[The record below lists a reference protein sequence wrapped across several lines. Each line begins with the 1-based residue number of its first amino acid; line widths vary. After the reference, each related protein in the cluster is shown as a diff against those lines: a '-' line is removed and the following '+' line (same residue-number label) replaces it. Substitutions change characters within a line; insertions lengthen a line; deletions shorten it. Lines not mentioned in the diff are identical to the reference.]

1 MGIVELAGLPVDELA
16 AALEALVP
24 ASITGLA
31 DGRQRYTQFTTPDG
45 GIIDD
50 LMVARLGPRLI
61 LVVNAAR
68 REVDVAHL
76 RAGLPEGVV
85 IVERTDLALLAVQGP
100 AAIASVAGLADES
113 SALLEATVFM
123 DVVEVALA
131 GVPCRVSRSG
141 YTGEDGVE
149 IQVPADAAVD
159 LARALVGDD
168 PDAGVVR
175 PAGLAARDSLRLEA
189 GMCLYGHDLDE
200 TITPVEADL
209 VWSIQKRRREQGG
222 FPGADVVQSQIANGP
237 ARTRVGLR
245 PQGRQPV
252 RDGAELIDADG
263 RVVGVVTSGGYGPSV
278 TAPIAMGYVDPAAAA
293 TGTELVAMV
302 RGKELPVAVADLPF
316 VTPRYRR

>member
-1 MGIVELAGLPVDELA
+1 
-16 AALEALVP
+16 
-24 ASITGLA
+24 
-31 DGRQRYTQFTTPDG
+31 
-45 GIIDD
+45 
-50 LMVARLGPRLI
+50 
-61 LVVNAAR
+61 
-68 REVDVAHL
+68 
-76 RAGLPEGVV
+76 
-85 IVERTDLALLAVQGP
+85 
-100 AAIASVAGLADES
+100 
-113 SALLEATVFM
+113 
-123 DVVEVALA
+123 
-131 GVPCRVSRSG
+131 
-141 YTGEDGVE
+141 
-149 IQVPADAAVD
+149 
-159 LARALVGDD
+159 
-168 PDAGVVR
+168 
-175 PAGLAARDSLRLEA
+175 
-189 GMCLYGHDLDE
+189 MCLYGHDLDE